1 MLKIGIVC
9 PYDIFAGGGVQEQV
23 LALNK
28 IYNESGL
35 KSVIITPRPAGCKED
50 YDNIIFLGRSRPF
63 KSMHTQSQ
71 VSVSI
76 DTDKIEQV
84 LAAEDFD
91 ILHFHEPWIPVM
103 SRQVLSRSTSINF
116 ATFHAAIPDLFMAK
130 TIERVF
136 KPYTKSILKY
146 LDVLTAVSPSATTSA
161 TSITHRKILVIP
173 NGIDLKR
180 FQTTA
185 ESPQLS
191 HSTKKR
197 IFYVGRLE
205 KRKGL
210 KYLIEAFAN
219 LRDKRDDVELVIAGT
234 GPDLDKLQDQVKEYK
249 VPDVS
254 FVGRITDDE
263 KVDYIKTSSIFC
275 SPALYGE
282 SFGIVLLEAMASG
295 TVAVAGDNSGYK
307 DVMSGDGR
315 MSIVNPKEVDEFARR
330 LELLIDSKNLQ
341 KVWKDWASSEVGKYD
356 FSVIARSYIN
366 LYKMAHEKKNGHK
379 E

>member
-28 IYNESGL
+28 IYNESGI
-35 KSVIITPRPAGCKED
+35 KSVIITPRPAGCKDD
-50 YDNIIFLGRSRPF
+50 YDDIIFLGKSRPF

-71 VSVSI
+71 FSVSI
-76 DTDKIEQV
+76 DTDKIDQV

-91 ILHFHEPWIPVM
+91 ILHFHEPWVPVM

-146 LDVLTAVSPSATTSA
+146 LDVLTAVSPTATNSAV
-161 TSITHRKILVIP
+161 SITNRKILVIP
-173 NGIDLKR
+173 NGIDVKQFSRSEL
-180 FQTTA
+180 TVD
-185 ESPQLS
+185 
-191 HSTKKR
+191 HSSRIR

-210 KYLIEAFAN
+210 RYLIEAFAD
-219 LRDKRDDVELVIAGT
+219 LRAKRDDVELIIAGT
-234 GPDLDKLQDQVKEYK
+234 GPDTDKLKDKVKEDK
-249 VPDVS
+249 IPDVT
-254 FVGRITDDE
+254 FVGRITDQE
-263 KVDYIKTSSIFC
+263 KIDYLHTSHIFC

-295 TVAVAGDNSGYK
+295 AVAVAGNNSGYK

-315 MSIVNPKEVDEFARR
+315 MSIINPKEVEEFSRR
-330 LELLIDSKNLQ
+330 LELLIDSKNLRT
-341 KVWKDWASSEVGKYD
+341 VWQSWAKAEVEKYD
-356 FSVIARSYIN
+356 FSTVARSYIN
-366 LYKMAHEKKNGHK
+366 LYKMAHEKKNGNK